1 MNNIIIGNREVGSG
15 VAPFIIAEMSGNHNQ
30 SLDEAMAIVEAAA
43 KAGVDALKLQ
53 TYTADTMTLDVKDG
67 DFFISDENSLWYGH
81 SLYELYQKDYPPW
94 EWQKPI
100 MEKCKQLGI
109 LCFSTPFDETAVDF
123 LETLDVPCYKI
134 ASFETVHL
142 SLIEKVA
149 KTGKPLIISTGMATV
164 SEIQDAVE
172 TARKAGCQDL
182 ILMKCNSGYP
192 ANPAETNVATI
203 PHMSQLFKC
212 HVGLS
217 DHSLGIGVALAG
229 VAVGAVAI
237 EKHFIVSHETKSV
250 DSEFSV
256 NFEEMRMLV
265 EESAKVQLALGE
277 VAYGPTERELSSL
290 VFRRSLYIAKDL
302 KAGAIISRDDVRVVR
317 PGNGLK
323 PKFESMLL
331 GKKAT
336 KDIKRGTP
344 VSWNLVA

>member
-1 MNNIIIGNREVGSG
+1 MKNIIIGNREVGSG

-30 SLDEAMAIVEAAA
+30 SLDEAIAIVEAAA

-67 DFFISDENSLWYGH
+67 DFFISDKSSLWYGH
-81 SLYELYQKDYPPW
+81 SLYELYQKAYTPW
-94 EWQKPI
+94 EWHKPI
-100 MEKCKQLGI
+100 MEKCKQIGI
-109 LCFSTPFDETAVDF
+109 LCFSTPFDETAVNF
-123 LETLDVPCYKI
+123 LETLNVPCYKI
-134 ASFETVHL
+134 ASFENVHL

-149 KTGKPLIISTGMATV
+149 KTGKPLIISTGMASV

-172 TARKAGCQDL
+172 TARKAGCKDL

-192 ANPAETNVATI
+192 ANPAETNVTTI

-237 EKHFIVSHETKSV
+237 EKHFIVSDETKSV
-250 DSEFSV
+250 DSDFSMS
-256 NFEEMRMLV
+256 FEEMKMLV
-265 EESAKVQLALGE
+265 EESKKVQMALGE

-331 GKKAT
+331 GKKVT
-336 KDIKRGTP
+336 QDIKRGTP
-344 VSWNLVA
+344 VSWNLVE